1 MLLHRSA
8 ISEGGTK
15 MTKAKIVVTL
25 VIVFVLAIPT
35 FAAINPKDIL
45 GIWTMDEGSG
55 KVVADLSGNGNDGE
69 ITGNVKWVDGK
80 SGKGLEFSG
89 GNVKVPHNDDLNLE
103 TFSMTV
109 WLKVPSVVAPYQMVM
124 GKEAWPN
131 RNYSMWLLP
140 EKVNVGITDPT
151 DMQKQSD
158 AVVVDGK
165 WHHVAATYD
174 KKFLKLYVD
183 GLPSGQIA
191 LSTKPLTC
199 EAPFMIGAQPPAGG
213 GPVQGILDE
222 VSLYKVGL
230 AEEDVNRIMND
241 GLKQFVL
248 AVDAT
253 GKLAVTWG
261 FIRSAD

>member
-1 MLLHRSA
+1 M
-8 ISEGGTK
+8 TK
-15 MTKAKIVVTL
+15 MKIAFMFI
-25 VIVFVLAIPT
+25 IVFMLAVPT

-55 KVVADLSGNGNDGE
+55 KVVKDLSGNGNDGE
-69 ITGNVKWVDGK
+69 ITGSVKWVDGK
-80 SGKGLEFSG
+80 IGKALEFSG
-89 GNVKVPHNDDLNLE
+89 GNVKVPHKEELNLE
-103 TFSMTV
+103 TFSMTI
-109 WLKVPSVVAPYQMVM
+109 WLNVPKVVAPYQMVM

-140 EKVNVGITDPT
+140 DKVNVGVTEPNDI
-151 DMQKQSD
+151 QKQSE

-183 GLPSGQIA
+183 GAPSGQVA
-191 LSTKPLTC
+191 LNTNPLQC
-199 EAPFMIGAQPPAGG
+199 DAPFMIGAQPPGG
-213 GPVQGILDE
+213 SGPIQGILDE

-230 AEEDVNRIMND
+230 AEEDVKRIMD
-241 GLKQFVL
+241 SGLKMLVS

-261 FIRSAD
+261 FIRSKN

>member
-1 MLLHRSA
+1 M
-8 ISEGGTK
+8 TK
-15 MTKAKIVVTL
+15 MKIAFMFI
-25 VIVFVLAIPT
+25 IVFMLAVPT

-55 KVVADLSGNGNDGE
+55 KVVKDLSGNGNDGE
-69 ITGNVKWVDGK
+69 ITGSVKWVDGK
-80 SGKGLEFSG
+80 IGKALEFSG
-89 GNVKVPHNDDLNLE
+89 GNVKVPHKEELNLE
-103 TFSMTV
+103 TFSMTI
-109 WLKVPSVVAPYQMVM
+109 WLNVPKVVAPYQMVM

-140 EKVNVGITDPT
+140 DKVNVGVTEPNDI
-151 DMQKQSD
+151 QKQSD

-183 GLPSGQIA
+183 GAPSGQVA
-191 LSTKPLTC
+191 LNTNPLQC
-199 EAPFMIGAQPPAGG
+199 DAPFMIGAQPPGG
-213 GPVQGILDE
+213 SGPIQGILDE

-230 AEEDVNRIMND
+230 AEEDVKRIMD
-241 GLKQFVL
+241 SGLKMLVS

-261 FIRSAD
+261 FIRSKN